1 MYRAT
6 FRSTLQKCGIIV
18 MDFNFQQTNKRE
30 LFFGKPWTYSDN
42 ILANN

>member
-1 MYRAT
+1 
-6 FRSTLQKCGIIV
+6 

-42 ILANN
+42 ILANNQTLHRKTKQTQNEKEK